1 VILLCG
7 DRRFEVSSRSLPE
20 VEELGEGSFLLRD
33 ESGSQVFHCVREGDT
48 IHLFW
53 QGAVYRLELEGE
65 RARRSQRVAAGG
77 VEAPMPGKVIAIKT
91 KVGEAVK
98 KGDEILVV
106 ESMKMENAIR
116 APRDGRVKS
125 IAAALGEM
133 VGPGRVLVEIE

>member
-7 DRRFEVSSRSLPE
+7 ERRYEVAPKSLPD
-20 VEELGEGSFLLRD
+20 VEDLGSGTYLWRDGLGSH
-33 ESGSQVFHCVREGDT
+33 VFHCVRDGDI

-53 QGAVYRLELEGE
+53 QGTVYRLEVEGE
-65 RARRSQRVAAGG
+65 RSRRSQRAAAGG

-91 KVGEAVK
+91 RVGESVK

-116 APRDGRVKS
+116 APREGRIKS

>member
-7 DRRFEVSSRSLPE
+7 ARRYEVAPRSLPD
-20 VEELGEGSFLLRD
+20 VEDLGGGTFLRRD
-33 ESGSQVFHCVREGDT
+33 ESGSLVFHCVRDGDI

-53 QGAVYRLELEGE
+53 QGTVYRLEVEGE
-65 RARRSQRVAAGG
+65 RSRRSQRVATGG

-91 KVGEAVK
+91 RVGESVK

-116 APRDGRVKS
+116 APREGRIKS

>member
-1 VILLCG
+1 MILVCG
-7 DRRFEVSSRSLPE
+7 DRRYEVALRSLPE
-20 VEELGEGSFLLRD
+20 VEELATGVFLGRD
-33 ESGSQVFHCVREGDT
+33 GSGSHVFHCVREGDT

-53 QGAVYRLELEGE
+53 QGAVYRLEVEGE
-65 RARRSQRVAAGG
+65 RSRRSQRVAAGG

-116 APRDGRVKS
+116 APRDGRIKS
-125 IAAALGEM
+125 IAASLGEM